1 MTLKGANIIILKKEC
16 AYFVTPSLARKDLNK
31 FGIFLAYSYLSPLEK
46 ILPLEGT
53 KKQVFFGSLLAY
65 SYLWGQ
71 KLNIIDDYD
80 TTRTKK

>member
-1 MTLKGANIIILKKEC
+1 LTLKGANIIILKKEC

-53 KKQVFFGSLLAY
+53 KKTSFLWFFARLFVPLGAE
-65 SYLWGQ
+65 
-71 KLNIIDDYD
+71 
-80 TTRTKK
+80 T